1 LPGEWKR
8 SLFNGLAQVIVQ
20 STQQAGQITLKAGA
34 PGLTT
39 AALTLQSQP
48 AVLRPA
54 VPASQL

>member
-1 LPGEWKR
+1 
-8 SLFNGLAQVIVQ
+8 VQ